1 MSDEVVV
8 AFVLGAG
15 LGTRLR
21 PLTNDRPKPLV
32 PIFHKPLITFA
43 FDHLMGAGV
52 RRFIVNTHHCPEA
65 YERILGAKDGRA
77 VYRDRP
83 VDLRHEPTLLD
94 TGGGVKN
101 IEDLATGEHL
111 LIHNGDVLADLPLQ
125 RLVDEHRKGGNIVTL
140 GLRSFGGPL
149 HVQFDPEAGR
159 VTDIRQTIGGSD
171 APSFLFTGIYVI
183 SPDLFRF
190 LPPRGEVKSII
201 PTFLHLIK
209 TGGKVG
215 GVVLDEGL
223 WFDLGTR
230 ESYLE
235 AHRLFASGE
244 TRLSYSLDALWPER
258 VHPTARLGEGVQLS
272 GTCAIGPNAEVG
284 AGVRLIDSILWEDAK
299 IEPGASL
306 DTCIVRD
313 GRHGEGVLRNADI

>member
-43 FDHLMGAGV
+43 FDHLLGAGV
-52 RRFIVNTHHCPEA
+52 KRFIVNTHHCPEA
-65 YERILGAKDGRA
+65 YEKILGAKEGRA
-77 VYRDRP
+77 VYRDVP
-83 VDLRHEPTLLD
+83 IDLRHEPTLLD
-94 TGGGVKN
+94 TGGGVRN
-101 IEDLATGEHL
+101 IEDLVGGGHL

-125 RLVDEHRKGGNIVTL
+125 RLVDEHLRSGNVVTL

-149 HVQFDPEAGR
+149 HVQIDPSTGR
-159 VTDIRQTIGGSD
+159 VTDIRGMVGGGTG
-171 APSFLFTGIYVI
+171 PSYLFTGIYVI
-183 SPDLFRF
+183 STELFQF
-190 LPPRGEVKSII
+190 LPPKGEVKSIV
-201 PTFLHLIK
+201 PTFLELIR
-209 TGGKVG
+209 TGEKIGSVI
-215 GVVLDEGL
+215 LDEGL

-244 TRLSYSLDALWPER
+244 TRLSYSLDASWPQKI
-258 VHPTARLGEGVQLS
+258 HPTARLGEDVQLS
-272 GTCAIGPNAEVG
+272 GICAIGPRAEVG
-284 AGVRLIDSILWEDAK
+284 AGARLSDSVLWEEAK
-299 IEPGASL
+299 IAPEASL